1 MCNERNQMQHEKLA
15 RPYHT
20 IPGIM
25 YGYFTLIEL
34 LVVIA
39 IIAILA
45 SMLLPALNKA
55 RDRARQVTCTSQR
68 KQIGLA
74 DAQYMND
81 YDGWLYGPK
90 LAVNNPDGTE
100 NKYWVSSMGNLGYL
114 PQWTKGKKHVGICPS
129 AFPFVADHR
138 ERTYG
143 KRGYR
148 KGGSNDDAFWK
159 YAGGRF
165 SVVTENPDNS
175 DQKEKYGP
183 SQFVTTHDS
192 FENYYQLGHARH
204 YSFGLNHMDKGN
216 VLFYDGHSESGRMDF
231 GYFSKGHNPDTKMAN
246 LPLGKSY

>member
-25 YGYFTLIEL
+25 CRYFTLIEL

-55 RDRARQVTCTSQR
+55 RDRARQVT
-68 KQIGLA
+68 
-74 DAQYMND
+74 
-81 YDGWLYGPK
+81 
-90 LAVNNPDGTE
+90 
-100 NKYWVSSMGNLGYL
+100 
-114 PQWTKGKKHVGICPS
+114 GKKHVGICPS